1 MTLSDVIVGILIE
14 GKRYENRV
22 LAHDVVFQT
31 FRKEYP
37 YWAYSDWNVVVSPTL
52 ARILIKHFST
62 KDIDIAN
69 LILDL
74 PPLVDRFKLSAH

>member
-1 MTLSDVIVGILIE
+1 MTLCDVIVGILIE
-14 GKRYENRV
+14 SKQYENRV
-22 LAHDVVFQT
+22 LAQDVVFQT

-37 YWAYSDWNVVVSPTL
+37 YWAYTDWNVAVSPTL
-52 ARILIKHFST
+52 AKILIKHFST
-62 KDIDIAN
+62 ADINIAN